1 MSETTNTPCRV
12 ITDAADPDL
21 MAFQSA
27 ATTLAALAKANGWPI
42 FLVSL
47 VPVETEEG
55 KGLAASF
62 VTGGLRPENIAEATH
77 RMGRPYSF
85 GAALGLD
92 ACKQC
97 AQLLK
102 DVLTEYDA
110 RACESSAELPE
121 GDA

>member
-42 FLVSL
+42 FLVAL

-55 KGLAASF
+55 QGLAASF
-62 VTGGLRPENIAEATH
+62 VAGGLRPENIAEATH
-77 RMGRPYSF
+77 RMGHPYSF

-97 AQLLK
+97 AQLLNG
-102 DVLTEYDA
+102 VFEGYDA
-110 RACESSAELPE
+110 RSREGSALPE
-121 GDA
+121 GDE

>member
-1 MSETTNTPCRV
+1 MSETTDTPCRV

-42 FLVSL
+42 FLVAL

-55 KGLAASF
+55 QGLAASF

-77 RMGRPYSF
+77 RMGIPHSL

-97 AQLLK
+97 AQLFSG
-102 DVLTEYDA
+102 VFEGYDA
-110 RACESSAELPE
+110 RSREGSALPE
-121 GDA
+121 GDE

>member
-27 ATTLAALAKANGWPI
+27 ATTLSALAKANGWPI

-55 KGLAASF
+55 QGLAASF

-77 RMGRPYSF
+77 RMGRPYSL

-97 AQLLK
+97 AQLLNG
-102 DVLTEYDA
+102 VFEGYDA
-110 RACESSAELPE
+110 WSREGSALPE
-121 GDA
+121 GEE